1 MSHILSYMHE
11 FPIRY
16 RSGRSMLEECSKTA
30 LFVVILIVNSEDII
44 NGNRNSMIFSQKCL
58 SPFLKKAKKND
69 SDSRSLVPNLV
80 ISRSLYV
87 SGHEVRTSFGVS
99 LPWPTMLGVATS
111 VCM

>member
-1 MSHILSYMHE
+1 
-11 FPIRY
+11 
-16 RSGRSMLEECSKTA
+16 MLEECSKTA
-30 LFVVILIVNSEDII
+30 LFVVILIVHSENII
-44 NGNRNSMIFSQKCL
+44 NGDRNSMIFSQKCL